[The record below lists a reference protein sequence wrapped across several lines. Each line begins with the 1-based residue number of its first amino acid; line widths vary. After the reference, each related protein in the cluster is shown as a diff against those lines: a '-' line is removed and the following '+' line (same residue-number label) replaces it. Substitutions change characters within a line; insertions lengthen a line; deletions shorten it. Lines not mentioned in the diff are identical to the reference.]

1 MFHVPRHPMGGSASG
16 PPSRGDPS
24 GLVTPPCDEE
34 VVRYVRPEAIP
45 DVELM
50 IGERSRHLWRVF
62 HETYTVC
69 LVPEE
74 ENEAG
79 FFVDWRYRG
88 REMRHGAGGAL
99 LMEPGEVHV
108 TRRLSGPADF
118 RVLQVAPAYV
128 ERAARELGFAA
139 PPHVAVPFSRAPR
152 LVAAARRLERAVRGD
167 ATPLELESRLAAYVA
182 ALLEHCGEE
191 RRAPGVRRHLAVRR
205 VREHLAARYA
215 EPVTLDDLERA
226 ANLSRFHLIRCF
238 AARFGLPPHA
248 YQVQLRLIA
257 ARDRIRAGEPLA
269 HVAADTGFADQSHLG
284 RCFKRVCGVTPGEY
298 RAAVVD
304 HLPKRARTF

>member
-1 MFHVPRHPMGGSASG
+1 MRHLHRDAAAGHS
-16 PPSRGDPS
+16 
-24 GLVTPPCDEE
+24 
-34 VVRYVRPEAIP
+34 VRPPLDSPRPGEVAPGEEEIRFVRP
-45 DVELM
+45 PALPEVELM
-50 IGERSRHLWRVF
+50 IGERSAHLWRVF

-79 FFVDWRYRG
+79 FFFDWRYRG

-118 RVLQVAPAYV
+118 RVLQVAPEYV
-128 ERAARELGFAA
+128 ERAAREMGFAA
-139 PPHVAVPFSRAPR
+139 PPHVAAPFSREPR
-152 LVAAARRLERAVRGD
+152 LVAAVRRLERAVRGE
-167 ATPLELESRLAAYVA
+167 ASPLELESRLATYVA
-182 ALLEHCGEE
+182 ALLEQCGEE

-205 VREHLAARYA
+205 VREHLAARFA
-215 EPVTLDDLERA
+215 EPIALADLERA

-238 AARFGLPPHA
+238 AARYGLPPHA
-248 YQVQLRLIA
+248 YQVQLRLNA
-257 ARDRIRAGEPLA
+257 ARELIRAGQPLA

-284 RCFKRVCGVTPGEY
+284 RCFKRAWGVTPGEY
-298 RAAVVD
+298 RGAVVD
-304 HLPKRARTF
+304 PLPKRARTF